1 MRVVS
6 VVASWG
12 AGLAILLACGWGAW
26 QFAWPRLD
34 VAWGIVPTGELIGAE
49 SPREAASVHE
59 PFAPRAMSDMVAFA
73 QPSNHLAPS
82 FEAPATLLPPVS
94 GSPTVTT
101 PPSGSTRLT
110 PAQSAQGM
118 GGGTAGDASP
128 ELPTRYQRK
137 PLTRDAL
144 TRDSLN
150 TVLVQQV
157 AGQQVSQTGPAG
169 EDSTVATTLQAI
181 DDLLAAGEVLK
192 AHKQL
197 SQLYW
202 TKVDQRPLFH
212 ERLEKTARVIFR
224 QPQPHFIAAYTI
236 QPGDQ
241 LRKIAGE
248 YKLSW
253 EYLAKLNQIDPKR
266 IQAGKPLKVVRGPF
280 AAHVSLSR
288 FELTIHLQSYVVQ
301 QFRVG
306 VGQDRSTP
314 LGKLVVLEKI
324 ADPQYTDPQ
333 GRVIDGGDPKN
344 PLGPR
349 WLDLGNSYG
358 IHGTIDPA
366 SIGQAA
372 SRGCIR
378 LKNDDAIEV
387 YDYLV
392 KGSEVVIEP

>member
-1 MRVVS
+1 VLS
-6 VVASWG
+6 AVASWG
-12 AGLAILLACGWGAW
+12 TGLAIVLACGWGAW

-49 SPREAASVHE
+49 SPPEAASVHE
-59 PFAPRAMSDMVAFA
+59 PVAAHTMSEVVAFA
-73 QPSNHLAPS
+73 QHSNNPATS
-82 FEAPATLLPPVS
+82 GEAPATLPPTLTTLPS
-94 GSPTVTT
+94 TT
-101 PPSGSTRLT
+101 TRLT
-110 PAQSAQGM
+110 PAQSVQGI
-118 GGGTAGDASP
+118 GGGTAGEASS

-137 PLTRDAL
+137 PLTRDSL
-144 TRDSLN
+144 T

-157 AGQQVSQTGPAG
+157 EKTGPAG
-169 EDSTVATTLQAI
+169 EDSTVATTLKAI
-181 DDLLAAGEVLK
+181 DELLAAGEVLK

-202 TKVDQRPLFH
+202 TEVASRPLFQ

-266 IQAGKPLKVVRGPF
+266 IQVGKPLKVVRGPF

-314 LGKLVVLEKI
+314 SGKLVVLEKI

>member
-1 MRVVS
+1 MGPWKQIRVLS
-6 VVASWG
+6 VAASWG
-12 AGLAILLACGWGAW
+12 TGLAILLAGGWAAW

-49 SPREAASVHE
+49 SPPEAASVHE
-59 PFAPRAMSDMVAFA
+59 SVASRATGDMVAFT
-73 QPSNHLAPS
+73 QSSNESAPS
-82 FEAPATLLPPVS
+82 GEAPATLPPTLTTLPS
-94 GSPTVTT
+94 
-101 PPSGSTRLT
+101 STKRLT
-110 PAQSAQGM
+110 PAQSAQGVS
-118 GGGTAGDASP
+118 GGTAGDPSP

-137 PLTRDAL
+137 PLTRDSL
-144 TRDSLN
+144 T

-157 AGQQVSQTGPAG
+157 AGEQVAGTGPAG
-169 EDSTVATTLQAI
+169 EDSTVATSLKAI
-181 DDLLAAGEVLK
+181 DEQLAAGEILK

-202 TKVDQRPLFH
+202 TEVASRPLFQ
-212 ERLEKTARVIFR
+212 ERLEKTARLIFR

-241 LRKIAGE
+241 LRKVAGE

-288 FELTIHLQSYVVQ
+288 FELTIHLQSYIVQ

-333 GRVIDGGDPKN
+333 GRVIEGGDAKN

-358 IHGTIDPA
+358 IHGTINPE